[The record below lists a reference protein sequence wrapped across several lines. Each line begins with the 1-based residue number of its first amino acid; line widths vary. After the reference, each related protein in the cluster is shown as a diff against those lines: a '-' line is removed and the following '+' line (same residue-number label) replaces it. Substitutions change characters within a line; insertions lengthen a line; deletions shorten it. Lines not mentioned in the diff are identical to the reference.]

1 VLTVADLLTEAP
13 LFAGMR
19 SDHLELVAGCG
30 RLARF
35 AEGAELVREGR
46 PADRFYVVRTGTV
59 ALRIHAPG
67 RGDLEIQT
75 VVPGEAVG
83 WSWLFPPHRWQ
94 LDGVAR
100 EPVAAVEFDGV
111 CLRTKCEQDH
121 ELGYQ
126 LMSRFAGVML
136 QRLVATRLQLLDV
149 YGHGSR

>member
-1 VLTVADLLTEAP
+1 MLTVAGLLNEAP

-19 SDHLELVAGCG
+19 PDHLELVAGCG

-35 AEGAELVREGR
+35 SVGAELVREGQ
-46 PADRFYVVRTGTV
+46 PADRFYVLRSGTV
-59 ALRIHAPG
+59 ALQVHAPG

-83 WSWLFPPHRWQ
+83 WSWLFPPYRWR

-100 EPVAAVEFDGV
+100 EPVAAIEFNGA
-111 CLRTKCEQDH
+111 CLRAKSEQDH

-136 QRLVATRLQLLDV
+136 QRLIATRLQLLDV